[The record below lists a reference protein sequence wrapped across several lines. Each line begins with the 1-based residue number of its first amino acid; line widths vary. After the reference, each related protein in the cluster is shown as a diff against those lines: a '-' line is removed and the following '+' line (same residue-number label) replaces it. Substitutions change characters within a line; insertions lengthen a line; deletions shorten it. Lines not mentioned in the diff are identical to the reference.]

1 MAFLT
6 DSCSQNGTDRGCSSV
21 VLLDYSCQGASC
33 GLLITAVAWQAIH
46 PQHGVCS
53 TANPLIDACPP
64 SRKGTCMSSLARCTT
79 PISCKL
85 AWEAGNAFAL
95 ADPAC
100 KLQSL
105 APGRSCSCTGCSR
118 SQLGRMAYATTTT
131 TQKENFKIGSRLHKS
146 VRGLIEVQTD
156 QYIPIWTLTT
166 SGDPLVAEF

>member
-1 MAFLT
+1 LAFHT

-131 TQKENFKIGSRLHKS
+131 TTTQQSSGLAALGS
-146 VRGLIEVQTD
+146 TA
-156 QYIPIWTLTT
+156 YW
-166 SGDPLVAEF
+166 